1 MFRSVVA
8 SGWDD
13 STVAARWNVAACT
26 AVAKVSLVRCWQ
38 RWDGTTGQDDGAAVA
53 GSWVVDLPWRT
64 TPVLRD
70 AGGVGMGR
78 QHCCRAMERQS
89 LHSSGRS
96 KLGGR
101 GRTMVRPSRDLGWLI
116 CRGGRDQFCG
126 MLVASGWDDSPVAAR
141 CNVTAC
147 TAVEEAS
154 SAGCWQRWDGMTG
167 QDNGAAVAE
176 CWVVDLL
183 HSVL

>member
-1 MFRSVVA
+1 MVTISWCDGAAATRWKTASRRATGKDNTARCWWRWGVQQNSCDAVVGWRSHRGRVRPVFRSAVA

-53 GSWVVDLPWRT
+53 GSWMVDLPWRT
-64 TPVLRD
+64 TPILRD

-78 QHCCRAMERQS
+78 QHCFHVKEQHS

-96 KLGGR
+96 KLGGVLA
-101 GRTMVRPSRDLGWLI
+101 TL
-116 CRGGRDQFCG
+116 
-126 MLVASGWDDSPVAAR
+126 GWDDGAGRQDR
-141 CNVTAC
+141 C
-147 TAVEEAS
+147 
-154 SAGCWQRWDGMTG
+154 GGMLG
-167 QDNGAAVAE
+167 G
-176 CWVVDLL
+176 
-183 HSVL
+183 